1 MPTIVSIILSILT
14 SGLPCVLL
22 AVGIFITFRLL
33 DFADMSAEASML
45 LGGTISL
52 VLIKL
57 GVNAFLTLPV
67 SFVVGAACGFITSIL
82 HTKLKIPKLLSGIIT
97 LTMGASIC
105 AIFIGFTRAEPFGN
119 LVSLGLNDKT
129 IYSIFYIA
137 DAPLWNQPITALV
150 MIVIVTIM
158 IIVIYF
164 FFGTEYGMAIRAT
177 GMNQKMA
184 RAEGINTDHAIIVG
198 VSLSNALIGLAG
210 ALFAMQQ
217 RSMGLQ
223 SATGFLVIGLASII
237 IGEAIFGNR
246 TFKINLISIATGA
259 IIYFII
265 VTVAIELGL
274 PPDLKNLLYA
284 ILITIALCLPL
295 IKKGFK
301 QLFAK
306 LFKKKTGESEASV

>member
-1 MPTIVSIILSILT
+1 MQTIVSIILSILT

-22 AVGIFITFRLL
+22 AAGIFITFRLL
-33 DFADMSAEASML
+33 DFADMTAEASML

-57 GVNAFLTLPV
+57 GVNAYLTLPV

-97 LTMGASIC
+97 LTMSSSIC
-105 AIFIGFTRAEPFGN
+105 MIFMGFPTGEPYGN
-119 LVSLGLNDKT
+119 LVTLNGIEKT
-129 IYSIFYIA
+129 IYSLFYIPGA
-137 DAPLWNQPITALV
+137 KEWNQPITALV

-158 IIVIYF
+158 IVVIYF

-184 RAEGINTDHAIIVG
+184 RAEGINTDNAIIIG
-198 VSLSNALIGLAG
+198 VSLSNALIGLGG

-223 SATGFLVIGLASII
+223 SASGYLVIGLASII

-246 TFKINLISIATGA
+246 TFKINLISIVTGA
-259 IIYFII
+259 LIYFII
-265 VTVAIELGL
+265 ITVAIELGL
-274 PPDLKNLLYA
+274 PSYLKNLLYA

-301 QLFAK
+301 QLFAN
-306 LFKKKTGESEASV
+306 LSKKKNGESEASV